1 MSYLQPYH
9 VRPMPRFS
17 FLLRLP
23 IVLALAHG
31 YVALRLAG
39 ALSDILHPATTGL
52 ALLAIYV
59 LIMAGFLMRRK
70 SGRPVGDLLAWVG
83 FLTLG
88 LFSWL
93 FVLTV
98 LRDLL
103 LLVTGAAWL
112 VWSPTLDEDMWR
124 AVRRM
129 SALAVPVLSTAA
141 LLLGLLN
148 ARRRAAVRD
157 VDITLPDLPMALQGY
172 TVVQITDLHVG
183 PTIKR
188 RYVDAVVRAV
198 NALTP
203 DVVVLTG
210 DLVDGSVAQLE
221 NHVAPLANL
230 QARDGIYA
238 VTGNHEYYSGA
249 EQWVAHFRKLGM
261 KLLMNEH
268 EVIQRDGATL
278 VLAGVTD
285 FNAGHF
291 DAAQH
296 SDAVAALRGA
306 PIEGSLKI
314 VLAHQPR
321 SAAATA
327 AAGFDLQLSGHTH
340 GGQFWPWKYLVP
352 LQQPFVAGLHRQ
364 GDMQVYVSRGTGY
377 WGPPMR
383 IGARSEITRI
393 RLRRLEADRT
403 SSRPSQPSQPS

>member
-172 TVVQITDLHVG
+172 TVVLQPGGLAPDLACVIHDSLLNG
-183 PTIKR
+183 
-188 RYVDAVVRAV
+188 YLDA
-198 NALTP
+198 L
-203 DVVVLTG
+203 G
-210 DLVDGSVAQLE
+210 D
-221 NHVAPLANL
+221 
-230 QARDGIYA
+230 
-238 VTGNHEYYSGA
+238 
-249 EQWVAHFRKLGM
+249 
-261 KLLMNEH
+261 
-268 EVIQRDGATL
+268 
-278 VLAGVTD
+278 
-285 FNAGHF
+285 
-291 DAAQH
+291 
-296 SDAVAALRGA
+296 
-306 PIEGSLKI
+306 
-314 VLAHQPR
+314 
-321 SAAATA
+321 ATA
-327 AAGFDLQLSGHTH
+327 AQGAARSIVERRHHHLISSCERLVLSGEDAD
-340 GGQFWPWKYLVP
+340 
-352 LQQPFVAGLHRQ
+352 VALADIAQRSGYSLRSLELIFRRSV
-364 GDMQVYVSRGTGY
+364 GMTPSRWFMTARLKRRFPGRRFL
-377 WGPPMR
+377 PP
-383 IGARSEITRI
+383 
-393 RLRRLEADRT
+393 RR
-403 SSRPSQPSQPS
+403 

>member
-1 MSYLQPYH
+1 
-9 VRPMPRFS
+9 MPRFS

-23 IVLALAHG
+23 VILALAHG
-31 YVALRLAG
+31 YVALRLTS
-39 ALSDILHPATTGL
+39 ALSGVLPSASTAL
-52 ALLAIYV
+52 ALLALYV
-59 LIMAGFLMRRK
+59 LIMAGFAMRRK
-70 SGRPVGDLLAWVG
+70 SGRPAGDVLAWAG
-83 FLTLG
+83 FLSLG

-93 FVLTV
+93 FVLTL
-98 LRDLL
+98 LRDLM
-103 LLVTGAAWL
+103 LLVIGAAWL
-112 VWSPTLDEDMWR
+112 VWSPSLDEQLWR
-124 AVRRM
+124 AIRQT
-129 SALAVPVLSTAA
+129 SALAVPMLSMAA
-141 LLLGLLN
+141 LLLGLFN

-157 VDITLPDLPMALQGY
+157 VDITIAGLPMALQGY

-203 DVVVLTG
+203 DAIVLTG

-221 NHVAPLANL
+221 AHVAPLSRL
-230 QARDGIYA
+230 QARDGVYA

-249 EQWVAHFRKLGM
+249 AQWVAHFRKLGM
-261 KLLMNEH
+261 NVLMNEH
-268 EVIQRDGATL
+268 EVIRRDGATL
-278 VLAGVTD
+278 VMAGVTD

-291 DAAQH
+291 DAAEH

-306 PIEGSLKI
+306 PEEASLKI

-321 SAAATA
+321 SAVAAA
-327 AAGFDLQLSGHTH
+327 GAGFDLQLSGHTH

-393 RLRRLEADRT
+393 RLQRRL
-403 SSRPSQPSQPS
+403 